1 MPAQTPEELDT
12 IFQQAITSG
21 DLDAIM
27 ALYEPGAVFA
37 NQSGELSSGIDA
49 VRREIAPFAA
59 MKPDFKLQVEK
70 VITAGD
76 IAVLYS
82 KWSMTTPA
90 QMSGR
95 SVEVARRQ
103 ADGTC
108 LFVVDDPFA
117 VVA

>member
-1 MPAQTPEELDT
+1 MPAQTPEQLDT
-12 IFQQAITSG
+12 IFQQAMTIG

-49 VRREIAPFAA
+49 VRQEIAPFAA

-76 IAVLYS
+76 IAVMYS
-82 KWSMTTPA
+82 QWSMTTPD

-103 ADGTC
+103 ADGTW

-117 VVA
+117 AGA